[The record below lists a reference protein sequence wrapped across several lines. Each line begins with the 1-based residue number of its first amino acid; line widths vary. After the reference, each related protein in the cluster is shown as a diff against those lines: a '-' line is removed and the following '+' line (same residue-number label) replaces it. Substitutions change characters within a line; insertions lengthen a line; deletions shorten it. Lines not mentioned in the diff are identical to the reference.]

1 MKYLL
6 RGNRRKIMIRKNAF
20 FAAAAMALLLMASCG
35 STSDIFGGGNNN
47 GSYDRSLHGTV
58 DSVDLNSNS
67 ILLTNTSGYTANLS
81 TSRSGDSV
89 RVYFDNNTTVNY
101 QGQTFRPENLDRGDQ
116 VDINVRQSGNQL
128 IADTMTVTYN
138 ANPNGTTSGV
148 YASGNYTGTVRYVDT
163 TRRTIQLDRGSGSY
177 VTVDYD
183 PNTTVIFN
191 GRSYLP
197 ADLEVGDQVTVYTR
211 DIGGGHMVASN
222 IDVVRSMTSG
232 GGTSSSNY
240 ATIRGTVRSINTYN
254 RTIDLEQTSY
264 ISGFLPNGSSR
275 SSVITVQY
283 DTNARV
289 NVGGSLQPISG
300 LERGDVIEIQ
310 AQDLGNS
317 NWMATSISLIRD
329 IRR

>member
-1 MKYLL
+1 
-6 RGNRRKIMIRKNAF
+6 MIRKNAV
-20 FAAAAMALLLMASCG
+20 FAAAAMALLLLASCG

-47 GSYDRSLHGTV
+47 DPYNRTLHGTV
-58 DSVDLNSNS
+58 DTVDLNSNS
-67 ILLTNTSGYTANLS
+67 IVLMNTSGYTNLS
-81 TSRSGDSV
+81 TNNSGNSV
-89 RVYFDNNTTVNY
+89 RVYFDNNTTVSYN
-101 QGQTFRPENLDRGDQ
+101 GQTYRPENLDRGDQ
-116 VDINVRQSGNQL
+116 VDVAVRQSGNQL

-138 ANPNGTTSGV
+138 TNPNGTNSGV

-163 TRRTIQLDRGSGSY
+163 SRRTIQLDRGTGSY

-183 PNTTVIFN
+183 PNTTVIYN
-191 GRSYLP
+191 GRSYQP
-197 ADLEVGDQVTVYTR
+197 ADLEVGDQVTIYTR

-222 IDVVRSMTSG
+222 IDVSRSMTSG
-232 GGTSSSNY
+232 SSTSSNY
-240 ATIRGTVRSINTYN
+240 ATLRGTVRSINTSN

-289 NVGGSLQPISG
+289 NVSGSMQPLSG

-317 NWMATSISLIRD
+317 NWMASSISLIRD
-329 IRR
+329 VRR

>member
-1 MKYLL
+1 
-6 RGNRRKIMIRKNAF
+6 
-20 FAAAAMALLLMASCG
+20 MALLLLASCG
-35 STSDIFGGGNNN
+35 STSDIFGGGNNDTYN
-47 GSYDRSLHGTV
+47 QTLHGTV
-58 DSVDLNSNS
+58 DTVDLNSNS
-67 ILLTNTSGYTANLS
+67 IVLMNTSGYNTNLS
-81 TSRSGDSV
+81 GGNRGSSGNSV

-101 QGQTFRPENLDRGDQ
+101 NGQSYRPENLDRGDQ
-116 VDINVRQSGNQL
+116 VDVNVRQSGNQL

-138 ANPNGTTSGV
+138 TNPNGSNSTNSGV

-163 TRRTIQLDRGSGSY
+163 TRRTIQLDRGTGSY

-183 PNTTVIFN
+183 PNTTVLFN

-197 ADLEVGDQVTVYTR
+197 ADLEVGDQVTIYTR
-211 DIGGGHMVASN
+211 DIGGGRTVASN
-222 IDVVRSMTSG
+222 IDVTRSMTSG
-232 GGTSSSNY
+232 STSSSY
-240 ATIRGTVRSINTYN
+240 ATLRGTVRSINTSN

-289 NVGGSLQPISG
+289 NVSGSMQPLSG

-317 NWMATSISLIRD
+317 NWMASSISLIRD
-329 IRR
+329 VRR

>member
-1 MKYLL
+1 
-6 RGNRRKIMIRKNAF
+6 MIRKNAV
-20 FAAAAMALLLMASCG
+20 FAAAAMALLLLASCG

-47 GSYDRSLHGTV
+47 DTYNRSLHGTV
-58 DSVDLNSNS
+58 DAVDLNSNS
-67 ILLTNTSGYTANLS
+67 IVLMNTSGYTNLS
-81 TSRSGDSV
+81 SGNSGNSV

-101 QGQTFRPENLDRGDQ
+101 NGQSYRPENLDRGDQ
-116 VDINVRQSGNQL
+116 VDVSVRQSGNQL

-138 ANPNGTTSGV
+138 TNPNGNNSGV
-148 YASGNYTGTVRYVDT
+148 YASGNYSGTVRSVDT
-163 TRRTIQLDRGSGSY
+163 SRRTIQLDRGTGSY

-183 PNTTVIFN
+183 PNTTVMYN
-191 GRSYLP
+191 GRSYQP
-197 ADLEVGDQVTVYTR
+197 ADLEVGDQVTIYTR
-211 DIGGGHMVASN
+211 DIGGGRMVASN
-222 IDVVRSMTSG
+222 IDVSRSMTSG
-232 GGTSSSNY
+232 SSTSSNY
-240 ATIRGTVRSINTYN
+240 ATLRGTIRAINTYN

-289 NVGGSLQPISG
+289 NVSGSMQPISG

-317 NWMATSISLIRD
+317 NWMASSISLIRD
-329 IRR
+329 VRR

>member
-1 MKYLL
+1 
-6 RGNRRKIMIRKNAF
+6 MIRKNAF
-20 FAAAAMALLLMASCG
+20 FAAAAMALLLLASCG
-35 STSDIFGGGNNN
+35 STSDIFGGGNN
-47 GSYDRSLHGTV
+47 GTYARSLHGTV

-67 ILLTNTSGYTANLS
+67 ILLTNTSGYNTNLS
-81 TSRSGDSV
+81 TNRGDTV
-89 RVYFDNNTTVNY
+89 RVYFDNNTTVSY

-116 VDINVRQSGNQL
+116 VDINVRQSGNEL

-138 ANPNGTTSGV
+138 ANPNGTNGGV
-148 YASGNYTGTVRYVDT
+148 YASGNYSGTVRYVDT
-163 TRRTIQLDRGSGSY
+163 TRRTIQLDRGNGAY

-183 PNTTVIFN
+183 PNTTVIYN

-211 DIGGGHMVASN
+211 DIGGGRMVASN

-232 GGTSSSNY
+232 GTSSSSNY

-254 RTIDLEQTSY
+254 HTIDLEQTSY

-289 NVGGSLQPISG
+289 NVGGQLQPISG

-310 AQDLGNS
+310 AQDMGNS
-317 NWMATSISLIRD
+317 SWLASSITLVRD